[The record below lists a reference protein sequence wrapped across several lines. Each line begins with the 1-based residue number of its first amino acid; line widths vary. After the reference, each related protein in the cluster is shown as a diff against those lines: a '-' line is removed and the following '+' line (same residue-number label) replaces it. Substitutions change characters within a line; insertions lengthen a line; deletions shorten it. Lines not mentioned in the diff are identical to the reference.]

1 MERTGSKQMSKHMGR
16 NGGRESMD
24 ECKHIVRGISKAK
37 DVCLGRVGFEI
48 SKRIRNQIL
57 KDVMP

>member
-1 MERTGSKQMSKHMGR
+1 MSKHMGR

-24 ECKHIVRGISKAK
+24 ECKHIAHGISKAK